1 MQDED
6 RGMIKWA
13 PFASVVDP
21 NYLVN
26 NICEKK
32 DKIEKPIF
40 TEEILNEFEELI
52 KYSLETKEIINI
64 EYYKNGKIYKIKESV
79 IKIDALSK
87 NIYLTNNIK
96 LHFNNIVNIQK

>member
-32 DKIEKPIF
+32 NKIEKPIF

-87 NIYLTNNIK
+87 NIYLTNDIK

>member
-32 DKIEKPIF
+32 NKIEKPIF

-52 KYSLETKEIINI
+52 KYSLETNEIINI

-87 NIYLTNNIK
+87 NIYLTNDIK

>member
-13 PFASVVDP
+13 PFTSVVDP
-21 NYLVN
+21 NYIVN

-32 DKIEKPIF
+32 DKVEKPIF
-40 TEEILNEFEELI
+40 TEETLNEFEEFI
-52 KYSLETKEIINI
+52 KYSLETNEELNI
-64 EYYKNGKIYKIKESV
+64 EYYKNGKIFKIKESV
-79 IKIDALSK
+79 LKIDTLSK
-87 NIYLTNNIK
+87 TVYLSNNHK

>member
-32 DKIEKPIF
+32 NKIEKPIF

>member
-32 DKIEKPIF
+32 NKIEKPIF

-64 EYYKNGKIYKIKESV
+64 EYYKSGKIYKIKESV

>member
-32 DKIEKPIF
+32 NKIEKPIF

-79 IKIDALSK
+79 IKINALSK

>member
-32 DKIEKPIF
+32 NKMEKPIF

>member
-21 NYLVN
+21 NYLLN

-32 DKIEKPIF
+32 NKIEKPIF

>member
-1 MQDED
+1 MQDEE

-32 DKIEKPIF
+32 NKIEKPIF

>member
-1 MQDED
+1 MQDEE

-26 NICEKK
+26 NICDKK
-32 DKIEKPIF
+32 NRIQKPIF
-40 TEEILNEFEELI
+40 TEETLYEFEELI
-52 KYSLETKEIINI
+52 KYSLETNETLNI
-64 EYYKNGKIYKIKESV
+64 EHYKNGKVYKIKESV
-79 IKIDALSK
+79 IKIDTLSK

>member
-26 NICEKK
+26 NISEKK

-52 KYSLETKEIINI
+52 KYSLETNEIINI